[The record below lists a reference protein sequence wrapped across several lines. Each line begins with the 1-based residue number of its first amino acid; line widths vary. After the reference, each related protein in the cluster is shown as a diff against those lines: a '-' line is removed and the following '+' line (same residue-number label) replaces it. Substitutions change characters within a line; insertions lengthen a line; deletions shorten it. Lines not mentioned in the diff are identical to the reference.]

1 MTESTNRETTVIV
14 MTTKQTAKAATDAK
28 PEPGEELIY
37 IDWEGKRLHEKP
49 AAKHTVKPEV
59 KQP

>member
-1 MTESTNRETTVIV
+1 